1 MIYKAKFKYPLYR
14 FLSDRGEGLKIMVSL
29 NGLDLEVNT
38 YKYNFP
44 FLGLFGAGGPIQG
57 SFINVIRQK
66 NLNDEDKRSFEVLDW
81 AHQHDSF
88 KVRIMDNLLETQ
100 SNNLLNAIP
109 KYDELNLSLNQ
120 IKELENN
127 RLKLEGLL
135 CEEDED
141 IVFIDNCFLSEEGP
155 GEVGF

>member
-1 MIYKAKFKYPLYR
+1 
-14 FLSDRGEGLKIMVSL
+14 
-29 NGLDLEVNT
+29 
-38 YKYNFP
+38 
-44 FLGLFGAGGPIQG
+44 
-57 SFINVIRQK
+57 
-66 NLNDEDKRSFEVLDW
+66 
-81 AHQHDSF
+81 
-88 KVRIMDNLLETQ
+88 MDNLLETQ

-127 RLKLEGLL
+127 RLKLEGLF

>member
-1 MIYKAKFKYPLYR
+1 
-14 FLSDRGEGLKIMVSL
+14 
-29 NGLDLEVNT
+29 
-38 YKYNFP
+38 
-44 FLGLFGAGGPIQG
+44 
-57 SFINVIRQK
+57 
-66 NLNDEDKRSFEVLDW
+66 
-81 AHQHDSF
+81 
-88 KVRIMDNLLETQ
+88 MDNLLETQ
-100 SNNLLNAIP
+100 SNNLLNSIP

>member
-81 AHQHDSF
+81 AHQHDSLKF
-88 KVRIMDNLLETQ
+88 RIMDNLIEVQ
-100 SNNLLNAIP
+100 SNKLLVTIP
-109 KYDELNLSLNQ
+109 KFDELNLSADQ
-120 IKELENN
+120 IKE
-127 RLKLEGLL
+127 RLLMKLLY
-135 CEEDED
+135 
-141 IVFIDNCFLSEEGP
+141 F
-155 GEVGF
+155 